1 MPSINDILDD
11 IGHASWNFAISLA
24 NGLIRFSDDIL
35 PFVPGVDSS
44 LMKKSFN
51 DYQQDLRMIKA
62 LKDLISHKEKIYEV
76 LKIIV
81 EYFVENI
88 DYNKLIEIEN
98 RIKISNEKKNI
109 L

>member
-1 MPSINDILDD
+1 MVFIDININWKKYKKEKIPSINDILDG
-11 IGHASWNFAISLA
+11 IGHASWNFSTSLA

-62 LKDLISHKEKIYEV
+62 LKDLISHK
-76 LKIIV
+76 
-81 EYFVENI
+81 
-88 DYNKLIEIEN
+88 
-98 RIKISNEKKNI
+98 KNI
-109 L
+109 WNSKNYSRIFCWKYWL